1 MLTLLETALSYAGE
15 WIYDLYADVL
25 LSDITIEV
33 CENVEDV
40 TRVLA
45 ETIEKLEDAIFI
57 VILRISGVKN
67 PQKEV
72 LNEHTDRL
80 FQMFPEVQK
89 QAIEDWYGSREY
101 LVFTGNRKFQQG
113 TTQLFPDN
121 FNEFLPLY
129 KAVSWIFKT
138 WMYQIKT
145 QKNLSDIRNIL

>member
-1 MLTLLETALSYAGE
+1 LR
-15 WIYDLYADVL
+15 
-25 LSDITIEV
+25 DITIEV

-72 LNEHTDRL
+72 LNEDTDRL

-89 QAIEDWYGSREY
+89 QAIED
-101 LVFTGNRKFQQG
+101 
-113 TTQLFPDN
+113 
-121 FNEFLPLY
+121 
-129 KAVSWIFKT
+129 
-138 WMYQIKT
+138 
-145 QKNLSDIRNIL
+145 

>member
-1 MLTLLETALSYAGE
+1 
-15 WIYDLYADVL
+15 

-72 LNEHTDRL
+72 LNEDTDRL

-89 QAIEDWYGSREY
+89 QAIED
-101 LVFTGNRKFQQG
+101 
-113 TTQLFPDN
+113 
-121 FNEFLPLY
+121 
-129 KAVSWIFKT
+129 
-138 WMYQIKT
+138 
-145 QKNLSDIRNIL
+145 

>member
-15 WIYDLYADVL
+15 WINDLYADVL
-25 LSDITIEV
+25 LWDITIEV

-57 VILRISGVKN
+57 IILRISGVKN

-89 QAIEDWYGSREY
+89 QAIEDWYGSWEY

-113 TTQLFPDN
+113 AT
-121 FNEFLPLY
+121 
-129 KAVSWIFKT
+129 
-138 WMYQIKT
+138 
-145 QKNLSDIRNIL
+145 